1 MPPRKRSLRV
11 ATEDDAPKAAKS
23 LTDATADGDSR
34 AMLVAMREI
43 VAARVQDKN
52 TSPRDLAALTR
63 RLIEINN
70 DIQAIDAAAGEG
82 NIGEAAATPDEAFNS
97 EAL

>member
-1 MPPRKRSLRV
+1 MPPRKRANLRSV
-11 ATEDDAPKAAKS
+11 TPDEKAPPKLLTEAAG
-23 LTDATADGDSR
+23 AGDSR

-52 TSPRDLAALTR
+52 TSARDLAALTR
-63 RLIEINN
+63 RLMEINN
-70 DIQAIDAAAGEG
+70 DIQALDSAAGEG
-82 NIGEAAATPDEAFNS
+82 NIGEAAATPDDAFDA